1 MKNRWL
7 HIFSAASLCLSLVLA
22 SAFASG
28 CRNSKQTELHEML
41 DELDHQLDIRQ
52 SYDVPK
58 VNRLVSLNQI
68 AASKNISLEQLY
80 ALNETLIDEYKA
92 YNFDS
97 TKNCIARNIGI
108 ALKLDDGSKLDHSKI
123 QLGFIYAT
131 SAHYLEAE
139 GIFQTIDSSTLDPA
153 LKHELFT
160 AEHRLSRELAEY
172 SQDVDVKGKANADRA
187 FYRSRL
193 YSMLDPGGDEFV
205 SLKVEE
211 FMEKRDFSSADSLN
225 RALISRTDPNTH
237 DYAIYAYN
245 QSLIEQELKDEDARL
260 KWLILSAQAD
270 IKNSIK
276 DYGSLTTIS
285 FILFDRQ
292 DLDHAFRYIQ
302 ISMDDALFY
311 NSRLRPWQIAYMLP
325 KIEKAY
331 QNRQARQQQQITVFL
346 IIISALLLLAL
357 TMAVFLVKRSRKLSK
372 TQRELKEMNRRIVDN
387 NTQLSSMNAQLSEMN
402 RQVTEADTI
411 KEQYIALFLN
421 LLSDNIEKMKAYRSD
436 VRKKLTL
443 GEIDRLKA
451 DLNKANMMDDEISDF
466 YHTFDTAFLSLY
478 PNFVDEF
485 NALLT
490 DEGKIQLKKGE
501 LLNTELRIFALIRLG
516 ITDSGKIATLLRYSV
531 NTIYN
536 YRAKVKN
543 YALDSR
549 EDFEES
555 VKRIEA
561 FQS

>member
-1 MKNRWL
+1 MKIKRFF
-7 HIFSAASLCLSLVLA
+7 IPAFALA
-22 SAFASG
+22 LAFASG
-28 CRNSKQTELHEML
+28 CKDVGQTQLHEML
-41 DELDHQLDIRQ
+41 ADLDHQLDIRQ

-58 VNRLVSLNQI
+58 VNRLVSLQQL
-68 AASKNISLEQLY
+68 ASNKNLSLDQLY
-80 ALNETLIDEYKA
+80 ALNETLIEEYKA

-97 TKNCIARNIGI
+97 TKNVIGRDIVIAERLGDRNKI
-108 ALKLDDGSKLDHSKI
+108 DHSKI
-123 QLGFIYAT
+123 LLAFMYST
-131 SAHYLEAE
+131 SAHYLEAQGMLE
-139 GIFQTIDSSTLDPA
+139 TIDTSSISPD
-153 LKHELFT
+153 LKHEYFT
-160 AEHRLSRELAEY
+160 TYHRLARELAEY
-172 SQDVDVKGKANADRA
+172 SQDGEVKGRA
-187 FYRSRL
+187 IAERAYYRRRL
-193 YSMLDPGGDEFV
+193 YSILDPSSDEYV
-205 SLKVEE
+205 NLQVEE
-211 FMEKRDFSSADSLN
+211 MREAGKTAAADSLN

-237 DYAIYAYN
+237 DYAIYVYN

-276 DYGSLTTIS
+276 DYGSLTTVS
-285 FILFDRQ
+285 SILFDRQ
-292 DLDHAFRYIQ
+292 DLDHAFKYIQ

-311 NSRLRPWQIAYMLP
+311 NSKLRPWQIAYMLP

-331 QNRQARQQQQITVFL
+331 QDRQARQKQQITVFL
-346 IIISALLLLAL
+346 IIISVLLLFAL
-357 TMAVFLVKRSRKLSK
+357 SMALVLVQRSRKLSK
-372 TQRELKEMNRRIVDN
+372 TQKELKDMNRRVVDN
-387 NTQLSSMNAQLSEMN
+387 NTQLASMNAQLSEMN

-411 KEQYIALFLN
+411 KEEYIALFLN

-443 GEIDRLKA
+443 GEIDKLKS
-451 DLNKANMMDDEISDF
+451 DLSKANMMDDEISDF

-478 PNFVDEF
+478 PNFVKEF
-485 NALLT
+485 NALLS
-490 DEGKIQLKKGE
+490 DEGKIELKKGE

-543 YALDSR
+543 YALNSR

-555 VKRIEA
+555 VRRIEA
-561 FQS
+561 FQN